1 MEWKQKRATTFC
13 PILHPIPPNHLHHY
27 NPPCVYLYLH
37 LTPAPHPVTLSEP
50 IKINSCRKTARS
62 INIIKYP
69 HAFEKKTARGIL
81 TDWDQSTSTKAGQ
94 AGCLKIL
101 HCIIIFASFCCH
113 KCIKCVKRDCN
124 CFGKGY
130 FAGHI
135 VKVIHWMYDF
145 FLYHIDFTLM
155 DFLFVCFV

>member
-27 NPPCVYLYLH
+27 NPPCVYPYLH

-69 HAFEKKTARGIL
+69 HAFEKKLQEVFSRTE
-81 TDWDQSTSTKAGQ
+81 TSQHPLRLDRQVA
-94 AGCLKIL
+94 
-101 HCIIIFASFCCH
+101 
-113 KCIKCVKRDCN
+113 
-124 CFGKGY
+124 
-130 FAGHI
+130 
-135 VKVIHWMYDF
+135 
-145 FLYHIDFTLM
+145 
-155 DFLFVCFV
+155 